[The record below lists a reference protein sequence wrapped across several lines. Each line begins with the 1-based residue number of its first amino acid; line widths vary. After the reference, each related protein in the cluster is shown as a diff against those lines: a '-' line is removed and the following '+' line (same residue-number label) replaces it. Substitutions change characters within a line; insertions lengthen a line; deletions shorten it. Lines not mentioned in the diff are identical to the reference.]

1 MPRLGLTMQEGTV
14 VEWRVCPGD
23 PVQAGDTILVV
34 ESEKAAVDV
43 AAFATGVIAAIYA
56 DAGATVAVGAL
67 LGAIAVPDEAFD
79 AEAFAATF
87 EPTTAAAMSKVA
99 AEMAAP
105 AIVRDT
111 GAVETFPTM
120 PSGVP
125 TLKAAPAARA
135 LARRLGFDL
144 AWIQPTGPGGRITLE
159 DVERASTTLVPVN
172 GTALAVET
180 VGVGPPIL
188 LIAGYGVDRRSWRR
202 QVDELAATATV
213 TSYDHRGIGGSARL
227 GTGPLTLGDLAAD
240 AAALLARADD
250 RPATVVG
257 ASLGAAVALEL
268 ARQRPELVRG
278 LVLIT
283 PVIMR
288 DPRLEAVL
296 RALGSYER
304 SDDEARIRTML
315 AWMLG
320 RAHLAHPGRREAA
333 AAALRAMAAAT
344 PIATLRLH
352 ADALLDWLGP
362 ELTHLDGI
370 TVPALIVAGD
380 DDVLT
385 PRMHAEAAAR
395 ALSGTR
401 LVVLPGAGHALAI
414 ERPAELCALV
424 REFVAHPIGP

>member
-14 VEWRVCPGD
+14 VEWRVSPGD
-23 PVQAGDTILVV
+23 AVRAGDTILVV

-43 AAFATGVIAAIYA
+43 AAFATGVVAAIYA
-56 DAGATVAVGAL
+56 EAGATVAVGAL
-67 LGAIAVPDEAFD
+67 LGAIAAPDEAFD
-79 AEAFAATF
+79 AHAFAATF
-87 EPTTAAAMSKVA
+87 APMVSAPTSTVAAAAAGSARDAGIAEAVPTT
-99 AEMAAP
+99 
-105 AIVRDT
+105 
-111 GAVETFPTM
+111 

-144 AWIQPTGPGGRITLE
+144 AWIQPTGPGGRITVE
-159 DVERASTTLVPVN
+159 DVERARATLVPVN

-180 VGVGPPIL
+180 VGAGPPIL
-188 LIAGYGVDRRSWRR
+188 LVAGYGVDRRSWRR
-202 QVDELAATATV
+202 QVDDLAGGATV
-213 TSYDHRGIGGSARL
+213 TSYDHRGIGGSAPL
-227 GTGPLTLGDLAAD
+227 GAGSLTLGDLAAD

-250 RPATVVG
+250 RPTTVVG

-278 LVLIT
+278 LVLVT
-283 PVIMR
+283 PVFMR

-304 SDDEARIRTML
+304 SDDETRIRTML
-315 AWMLG
+315 PWMLG
-320 RAHLAHPGRREAA
+320 RAHLAHAGRREAA

-344 PIATLRLH
+344 PIAALRLH
-352 ADALLDWLGP
+352 ADALLDWLGSGSP
-362 ELTHLDGI
+362 HLDGI

-385 PRMHAEAAAR
+385 PPMHAEAAAR
-395 ALSGTR
+395 ALSGAR
-401 LVVLPGAGHALAI
+401 LVVIAGAGHGLAI
-414 ERPAELCALV
+414 ERPTELCVLI
-424 REFVAHPIGP
+424 REFMQETSQAP